1 MIRTGGS
8 VDGQSTDVSDRAN
21 GLGKTARIIDL
32 APLVRWH
39 ARQNAGQYTAQA
51 VVGFGVVAVMLTLG
65 GRAALAFLAAFVVL
79 SLLMFRGY
87 RWAGL
92 ILFIAALALIA
103 LAVSW
108 LGYDAFRARPPPR
121 NSFEVTIADQT
132 RWAFFALAVIGG
144 TAAWFLLRG
153 LHATVMRSRLLG
165 PPPADAA
172 TRVRAWLWAARRFL
186 GHWQAWAFLALALA
200 AVLAITYPHALF
212 WIDLALLDR
221 PRLSDRVA
229 AYRLIDALDRLGVT
243 ALPVWLLLIAITVV
257 ALALVFLAV
266 SSFGR
271 FRRHLQQASI
281 EAQRRDPRPPIVLL
295 RSFADDAQTL
305 FPVQGYGLS
314 RTLNTLE
321 HRLEIELRVYGPV
334 VAIGRPGET
343 LPPLGAAREYL
354 AGESWR
360 ERVRD
365 LIGQAQLVVVVLGA
379 SEGLVFEYEL
389 IAALAARQKLL
400 LVIPPEE
407 AGTLQPG
414 WDRFLEQ
421 ALGGEDLVPPDLAT
435 TIIAIFPEGREPVYV
450 WHARRGA
457 SAEQYKLALQLAL
470 RHRPQF
476 GASDQT

>member
-1 MIRTGGS
+1 
-8 VDGQSTDVSDRAN
+8 
-21 GLGKTARIIDL
+21 
-32 APLVRWH
+32 
-39 ARQNAGQYTAQA
+39 
-51 VVGFGVVAVMLTLG
+51 
-65 GRAALAFLAAFVVL
+65 
-79 SLLMFRGY
+79 
-87 RWAGL
+87 
-92 ILFIAALALIA
+92 
-103 LAVSW
+103 
-108 LGYDAFRARPPPR
+108 
-121 NSFEVTIADQT
+121 
-132 RWAFFALAVIGG
+132 
-144 TAAWFLLRG
+144 
-153 LHATVMRSRLLG
+153 MRSRLLG

-172 TRVRAWLWAARRFL
+172 NRVRAWIWAARRFL

-435 TIIAIFPEGREPVYV
+435 TIVAIFPEAQTPVYV
-450 WHARRGA
+450 CHAKRA
-457 SAEQYKLALQLAL
+457 AAAEQYTLALQLAL
-470 RHRPQF
+470 QHRPQF